1 MSSGLLRRGR
11 MDMVSRIEQL
21 CRMMKYITGI
31 SIEESKRIILLTP
44 TGKAI
49 HNKEMTVMYE
59 QQTENLYSVGRD
71 LQAIPVYK
79 KLSELLTVTK
89 ITEAMQ
95 KVILED
101 MNANGV
107 KKIVYYTGVRNT
119 ILLNKQRQFL
129 LEQQRRKSQ
138 C

>member
-1 MSSGLLRRGR
+1 MNIRLEQ
-11 MDMVSRIEQL
+11 VSL
-21 CRMMKYITGI
+21 MMKYITGI
-31 SIEESKRIILLTP
+31 SKKECEKIILATP
-44 TGKAI
+44 TGRAI
-49 HNKEMTVMYE
+49 IEQKITVMYE

-71 LQAIPVYK
+71 LQEIPVYK

-101 MNANGV
+101 TNAKGV
-107 KKIVYYTGVRNT
+107 KNIVYYTGIRNA

>member
-11 MDMVSRIEQL
+11 MDMDSRIEQL
-21 CRMMKYITGI
+21 CCMMKYITGI
-31 SIEESKRIILLTP
+31 SIDESKRIILLTP

-49 HNKEMTVMYE
+49 QNKEMTVMYE

-71 LQAIPVYK
+71 LQAIPVYN

-119 ILLNKQRQFL
+119 ILLNKQRKFL

>member
-1 MSSGLLRRGR
+1 
-11 MDMVSRIEQL
+11 MDMDSRIEQL

-49 HNKEMTVMYE
+49 QNKEMTVMYE

-71 LQAIPVYK
+71 LQAIPFYK
-79 KLSELLTVTK
+79 KLSELLTVAK

-101 MNANGV
+101 KSASGLKNN
-107 KKIVYYTGVRNT
+107 VYYTGVRNT

-129 LEQQRRKSQ
+129 IEQQRRKSQ

>member
-1 MSSGLLRRGR
+1 
-11 MDMVSRIEQL
+11 MDMDSRIEQL